1 MIKNELFNQLK
12 DYIVSNVIPD
22 FSNDNSK
29 LFEKYFDELIEWN
42 QKFNLIS
49 FKSENDLIYRHFCD
63 SLYSAKAILEI
74 FYGQGGQGDGAIDQ
88 KVVNCPVPLTTTV
101 ADIGTGSGMPGIP
114 VKIVMPGIKLTLI
127 ESIAK
132 KCYFLE
138 NVSRKLGFDIE
149 ILNKRAEEI
158 GQNPLYRQQYD
169 IVLSRAVSKFS
180 PNLEIS
186 IPLLK
191 VGGYFIVHK
200 TKNSAE
206 SKEEG
211 LPSVE
216 NALRHLGAKL
226 EKIISYK
233 LPEQELDYCILI
245 FKKFKDTPAQFPR
258 KPGTPEKKPL

>member
-1 MIKNELFNQLK
+1 MNKQELFNQFYE
-12 DYIVSNVIPD
+12 YIIANIIPD
-22 FSNDNSK
+22 FPQK
-29 LFEKYFDELIEWN
+29 QCEKFEIYFDELIEWN
-42 QKFNLIS
+42 KMFNLIS
-49 FKSENDLIYRHFCD
+49 FKTESDLIYRHFCD
-63 SLYSAKAILEI
+63 SLYSAKAIKKIAAGSAL
-74 FYGQGGQGDGAIDQ
+74 
-88 KVVNCPVPLTTTV
+88 KV

-114 VKIVMPGIKLTLI
+114 VKIAIPDIKLTLV
-127 ESIAK
+127 ESITK
-132 KCYFLE
+132 KCNFLE
-138 NVSRKLGFDIE
+138 NANKKLGFDIK
-149 ILNKRAEEI
+149 ILNQRAEEI
-158 GQNPLYRQQYD
+158 GQSVNYRQKFD

-211 LPSVE
+211 LASVE

-226 EKIISYK
+226 EQTIPYT
-233 LPEQELDYCILI
+233 LPEQTLDYCVLI
-245 FKKFKDTPAQFPR
+245 FKKYKDTPAQFPR